1 MAKIRISFKQR
12 QVLGG
17 LLFTFPFIVGSILFF
32 IYPFVEAVIFSLNE
46 LQLGREGYSLVWQGL
61 VIIITRCLCMLR
73 LMKHL

>member
-17 LLFTFPFIVGSILFF
+17 LLFTFPFIVGCILFF

-46 LQLGREGYSLVWQGL
+46 LQLGREGYSLVWQG
-61 VIIITRCLCMLR
+61 
-73 LMKHL
+73 